1 MALQV
6 DKAKAESKFRELGFP
21 TTREEN
27 WRYTNVAPIAKLK
40 LQSAAKPASVDRA
53 KLEAAAFASF
63 PADRMVFVNG
73 VYAPE
78 LLSVAATA
86 GSAQIVSLSM
96 ALAKRPAWFET
107 SFGLLAPWK
116 ENAFAALNAA
126 SLSDGAAILVPKGK
140 KLDRPIH
147 LIFAMSEKT
156 EGAFAAPRVLVVAEE
171 GAAATIVESFVS
183 LEDGAT
189 FTNPVAEILVGRNAS
204 VRHIRI
210 QRESE
215 KAFQVGTT
223 NASVAR
229 DGRYHSTVITM
240 GGALVRND
248 LAVLLDGEGAE
259 CTLDGF
265 YMTRGKQHADNH
277 TTIEHATPHGTSREL
292 YKGLL
297 LGESRAVFHGRIV
310 VQPHAQ
316 KTDAQQSNKNLLL
329 SKKAEANTKP
339 QLEIYANDVKC
350 KHGATVGQLDE
361 KAIFYLLSRGIG
373 EEEARGILAHAFA
386 DEVIDR
392 IEIPEIRR
400 GLDALLLEELPKHHD
415 LRSVS

>member
-1 MALQV
+1 MTLRV
-6 DKAKAESKFRELGFP
+6 DKAKAQTRFRELGFP
-21 TTREEN
+21 TTREEG

-40 LQSAAKPASVDRA
+40 LQSAAKPARIDRA
-53 KLEAAAFASF
+53 KLEAVAFASF
-63 PADRMVFVNG
+63 PAERMVFVNG
-73 VYAPE
+73 VFVPE
-78 LLSVAATA
+78 LSSLAAGVSGAQVLPLTVAMV
-86 GSAQIVSLSM
+86 Q
-96 ALAKRPAWFET
+96 RPAWFEA

-116 ENAFAALNAA
+116 DNVFAALNAS
-126 SLSDGAAILVPKGK
+126 SLSDGAAILVSKGK

-171 GAAATIVESFVS
+171 GSAASIVESYVS

-204 VRHIRI
+204 VRHIRV

-215 KAFQVGTT
+215 KSFQVGTT

-229 DGRYHSTVITM
+229 DGRYHSTVVTM

-248 LAVLLDGEGAE
+248 LSVLLDGEGAE

-329 SKKAEANTKP
+329 SKSAEANTKP

-373 EEEARGILAHAFA
+373 EDEARGILAHAFA

-400 GLDALLLEELPKHHD
+400 GLDALLLEELPKHQD
-415 LRSVS
+415 LREVS

>member
-1 MALQV
+1 MALRV
-6 DKAKAESKFRELGFP
+6 NKEMARARFAELGFP
-21 TTREEN
+21 TTRQEE

-40 LQSAAKPASVDRA
+40 LQPAAKPAEIDYA
-53 KLEAAAFASF
+53 KLEAAAFATF
-63 PADRMVFVNG
+63 AADRMIFINGVFV
-73 VYAPE
+73 PE
-78 LLSVAATA
+78 MSSAMAST
-86 GSAQIVSLSM
+86 GGAQILPLSLAM
-96 ALAKRPAWFET
+96 TQRPGWFEA

-116 ENAFAALNAA
+116 ENAFAALNASSA
-126 SLSDGAAILVPKGK
+126 SEGVAIYLPKGVAHN
-140 KLDRPIH
+140 RPVH
-147 LIFAMSEKT
+147 LIFAMSEKS
-156 EGAFAAPRVLVVAEE
+156 EGAFSAPRTLIVAEA
-171 GAAATIVESFVS
+171 GSRATIVESFVS

-189 FTNPVAEILVGRNAS
+189 FTNPVAELLVGANAS
-204 VRHIRI
+204 VRHVRI

-223 NASVAR
+223 SASVAR
-229 DGRYHSTVITM
+229 DGRYHSTVVTM

-248 LAVLLDGEGAE
+248 LSIRLEGEGAE
-259 CTLDGF
+259 CTADGF

-277 TTIEHATPHGTSREL
+277 TTIEHACPHGTSREL
-292 YKGLL
+292 YKGIL

-310 VQPHAQ
+310 VQPDAQ
-316 KTDAQQSNKNLLL
+316 KTDAQQTNKNLVL
-329 SKKAEANTKP
+329 SKAAEANTKP

-350 KHGATVGQLDE
+350 KHGATVGQFDE

-400 GLDALLLEELPKHHD
+400 GLDALLLEELPKHQD
-415 LRSVS
+415 LREVS